1 MLILLLQLRIDMADK
16 LCPLLKK
23 NCVEHQCRW
32 YIQVMGK
39 NPQTGQDLSQWG
51 CAIEWLPVLLIEN
64 AQVERQTG
72 ASVDAFKNEMV
83 NAQRAN
89 AEILC
94 AITDTRNTTKYIE
107 G

>member
-1 MLILLLQLRIDMADK
+1 
-16 LCPLLKK
+16 
-23 NCVEHQCRW
+23 
-32 YIQVMGK
+32 MGK
-39 NPQTGQDLSQWG
+39 SPQTGQDLSQWG

-94 AITDTRNTTKYIE
+94 AITDTRNNTKYIE

>member
-1 MLILLLQLRIDMADK
+1 MSNKI
-16 LCPLLKK
+16 CPLLKK

-39 NPQTGQDLSQWG
+39 NPQTGHDLNQWG

-64 AQVERQTG
+64 AQVERQTA

-83 NAQRAN
+83 MAHRSN
-89 AEILC
+89 AEVLS
-94 AITDTRNTTKYIE
+94 AITDSRNTKYIM
-107 G
+107 GDL

>member
-1 MLILLLQLRIDMADK
+1 
-16 LCPLLKK
+16 
-23 NCVEHQCRW
+23 
-32 YIQVMGK
+32 MGK
-39 NPQTGQDLSQWG
+39 SPQTGQDLNQWG

-72 ASVDAFKNEMV
+72 ASVDSFKNEMV

-89 AEILC
+89 AEVLS